1 MTTLRSPQNP
11 PVQDSAAL
19 QALYRKLDWHL
30 LPFLLLCYLFAY
42 LDRVNIGFAKLQMQG
57 DLGFTDAVYGVGAGI
72 FFLGYVL
79 FEIPSNLLLP
89 RIGARKTIGRIMVL
103 WGLTSAC
110 MMFVRDATT
119 FYALRFLLGVFEA
132 GFAPGMIFYLTYW
145 YGERR
150 MGRVLAAVMLAA
162 PVAGVLG
169 APLSTW
175 LMTSMSGTHG
185 LAGWQWMFVVEGLP
199 CVVLGVLAFRVL
211 VDKPAQASW
220 LTPAEKQMLATEL
233 QTTTVGHHSFA
244 QVARDPRVYMLALAY
259 FTLICGIY
267 TVSFWLPSIIK
278 AQGVTDTMQIG
289 LYSMIP
295 SIAAAIAMVFIGR
308 SSDRHGE
315 RRMHSA
321 VPAFIG
327 AIALAL
333 AAVTSGSLALSL
345 VYMTVATAAIWAS
358 YTVFWAIPS
367 QYIKGDAA
375 AGGIALINTIGLIGG
390 FLSPTII
397 GYTRTATGS
406 LQTGLLVMVAL
417 LVVGSGILLAFK
429 LPSSQRAAA

>member
-1 MTTLRSPQNP
+1 
-11 PVQDSAAL
+11 V
-19 QALYRKLDWHL
+19 
-30 LPFLLLCYLFAY
+30 YL
-42 LDRVNIGFAKLQMQG
+42 
-57 DLGFTDAVYGVGAGI
+57 
-72 FFLGYVL
+72 
-79 FEIPSNLLLP
+79 
-89 RIGARKTIGRIMVL
+89 
-103 WGLTSAC
+103 
-110 MMFVRDATT
+110 
-119 FYALRFLLGVFEA
+119 
-132 GFAPGMIFYLTYW
+132 
-145 YGERR
+145 
-150 MGRVLAAVMLAA
+150 
-162 PVAGVLG
+162 
-169 APLSTW
+169 
-175 LMTSMSGTHG
+175 
-185 LAGWQWMFVVEGLP
+185 
-199 CVVLGVLAFRVL
+199 
-211 VDKPAQASW
+211 
-220 LTPAEKQMLATEL
+220 
-233 QTTTVGHHSFA
+233 
-244 QVARDPRVYMLALAY
+244 LALAY

-315 RRMHSA
+315 RRLHSA
-321 VPAFIG
+321 VPALIG